1 MFGWKYIGEYFLGR
15 TTVDQITSNLERCF
29 YLHRLG
35 THRVLEGNDCQMIL
49 HLHDIQEGSES
60 LIVREV
66 LNGNRRLFVT
76 HSSLKYA

>member
-1 MFGWKYIGEYFLGR
+1 
-15 TTVDQITSNLERCF
+15 
-29 YLHRLG
+29 
-35 THRVLEGNDCQMIL
+35 MIL

-66 LNGNRRLFVT
+66 LNENRRLFVT